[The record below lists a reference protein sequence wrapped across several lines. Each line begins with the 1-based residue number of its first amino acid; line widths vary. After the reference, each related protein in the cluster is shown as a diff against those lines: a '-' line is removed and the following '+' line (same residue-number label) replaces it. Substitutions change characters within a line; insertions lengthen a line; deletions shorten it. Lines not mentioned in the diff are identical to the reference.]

1 MPSLLP
7 LASCLLP
14 KGVCSQPMIQAMQ
27 RGLGGFPHERL
38 HQEKVFIYLMISIVI
53 ISHSAKLAAGVKELA
68 EQMVHTSV
76 PIAIA
81 AGIDDPENPFGTDVL
96 QVQAA
101 IESVYSDAGVVV
113 LMDLG
118 SAVLSAEMAL
128 EFLDEDQKPK
138 VRLCEAPLVE
148 GAIAAVIQAAA
159 GGDIDQVIAEA
170 RSALTAKASQLSVVD
185 SNDSTE
191 FDPVGGM
198 GILPV
203 GGTGIL
209 PVGGTGILPVGYAT
223 TTKEIHLTVQNQ
235 QGIHARPAA
244 QFVTTANRFNSE
256 ITLRNIS
263 KTSNIVN
270 GKSLNNVMLLGIQQG
285 DEIVIKAV
293 GEDSEL
299 ALIALQ
305 QLVDNNFGEK
315 LDKAK
320 EDINQE
326 SNPAS
331 NRSLHPSSVTL
342 DRLVGIPAAAG
353 IAIGAVI
360 VYQPKLP
367 EIIEE
372 QTDNPQAEWE
382 TLQLAIKTAQQQLQ
396 HLINTVTKDQADIF
410 QAHLLYLDDP
420 ALVNRAYQ
428 IIVNQHL
435 WAGAAWKTV
444 IDETVANYQTLED
457 SYMQARGNDVID
469 VGWRV
474 LRLLTNRKETCLDQ
488 DLRKSPLNPP
498 ILGDFDIITPQNW
511 GAGGQNQ
518 LNFVS
523 PIDVTEPGILVAAD
537 LTPSEVAQLN
547 PSQVRG
553 ICCASGSAT
562 AHSSLI
568 ANMLGI
574 PMVVGVGQDLLSLP
588 AGMELALDGTTGQ
601 IWVEP
606 SEERKQE
613 LQLQSN
619 SKDELPT
626 EVITQDGHKIPLM
639 ANVLGEG
646 DAKLALDCGAQGIGL
661 LRTEFLYLER
671 LTIPS
676 EEEQLATYQAIAEIM
691 GTHPLTIRTLDIG
704 GDKPIPFLN
713 LASSDAPSAR
723 HTPEPNPFLGWRGIR
738 QSLDCPEMLKIQL
751 RAILR
756 GSYGDNIKVMFPMV
770 SSVEEVRAAKEILA
784 EAKAELRQEGYGFN
798 EQMPVGIMVE
808 VPAAVTMADQLAA
821 EVDFFSIGTND
832 LSQYVMAADRTN
844 PKVAKLA
851 DALEPAVLRM
861 IQQTVTVAHQAG
873 IPVSV
878 CGQLA
883 SNPVGIPILLGLGVD
898 ELSVN
903 PPAIATVMS
912 VISQLTINQAE
923 MLAGEALQL
932 DSAVGVREYI
942 INQLDRSV

>member
-1 MPSLLP
+1 
-7 LASCLLP
+7 
-14 KGVCSQPMIQAMQ
+14 MI
-27 RGLGGFPHERL
+27 G
-38 HQEKVFIYLMISIVI
+38 IVI

-68 EQMVHTSV
+68 QQMVQTSI

-128 EFLDEDQKPK
+128 EFLDEEQKPN

-148 GAIAAVIQAAA
+148 GAIAAVVQAAA

-185 SNDSTE
+185 SNDSTDSTE
-191 FDPVGGM
+191 FDPVGGT

-209 PVGGTGILPVGYAT
+209 PVGGTGILPVGGTGCSNPGYEGENEGEPVPNAPLAT
-223 TTKEIHLTVQNQ
+223 TTKEIHLTVDNL

-244 QFVTTANRFNSE
+244 QFVTKANRFNCE
-256 ITLRNIS
+256 ITLQNIT

-270 GKSLNNVMLLGIQQG
+270 GKSINNVMLLGIQQG

-293 GEDSEL
+293 GEDAEL

-305 QLVDNNFGEK
+305 QLVDNNFGETVN
-315 LDKAK
+315 KAK
-320 EDINQE
+320 EDINQNYNPS
-326 SNPAS
+326 SNQ
-331 NRSLHPSSVTL
+331 SLHPSSVTL
-342 DRLVGIPAAAG
+342 DRLIGIPASAG
-353 IAIGAVI
+353 IAMGAVI
-360 VYQPKLP
+360 VYQPKRP

-372 QTDNPQAEWE
+372 QTDNPQGEWE
-382 TLQLAIKTAQQQLQ
+382 TLQLAIKTAQQQLE
-396 HLINTVTKDQADIF
+396 HLINTVTNDQADIF
-410 QAHLLYLDDP
+410 QAHLLYLEDP

-428 IIVNQHL
+428 IIVDQHL

-474 LRLLTNRKETCLDQ
+474 LRLLTNRKETCLD
-488 DLRKSPLNPP
+488 
-498 ILGDFDIITPQNW
+498 
-511 GAGGQNQ
+511 
-518 LNFVS
+518 
-523 PIDVTEPGILVAAD
+523 VTEPGILVAAD

-547 PSQVRG
+547 PIQVLG

-562 AHSSLI
+562 AHSALI

-574 PMVVGVGQDLLSLP
+574 PMMVGVGQDLLSLP
-588 AGMELALDGTTGQ
+588 AGTELALDGTTGQ

-639 ANVLGEG
+639 ANVLGEA

-671 LTIPS
+671 LTIPM

-713 LASSDAPSAR
+713 LASSDAPSDR

-756 GSYGDNIKVMFPMV
+756 GSYGHNIKVMFPMV
-770 SSVEEVRAAKEILA
+770 SSVQEVRAAKEILA
-784 EAKAELRQEGYGFN
+784 EAQAELRQEGYSFN

-903 PPAIATVMS
+903 PPAIATVIS
-912 VISQLTINQAE
+912 VITQLSINQAE
-923 MLAGEALQL
+923 MLAGEVLQL
-932 DSAVGVREYI
+932 DSALAVREYSATRKAI
-942 INQLDRSV
+942 GNRQ

>member
-1 MPSLLP
+1 
-7 LASCLLP
+7 
-14 KGVCSQPMIQAMQ
+14 
-27 RGLGGFPHERL
+27 
-38 HQEKVFIYLMISIVI
+38 
-53 ISHSAKLAAGVKELA
+53 
-68 EQMVHTSV
+68 

-128 EFLDEDQKPK
+128 EFLDEEQKPK

-148 GAIAAVIQAAA
+148 GAIAAVVQAAA

-209 PVGGTGILPVGYAT
+209 PVGGTGILPVRYAT

-256 ITLRNIS
+256 ITLQNIT

-270 GKSLNNVMLLGIQQG
+270 GKSINNVMLLGIQQG

-293 GEDSEL
+293 GEDAEL

-305 QLVDNNFGEK
+305 QLVDNNFGETVN
-315 LDKAK
+315 KAK
-320 EDINQE
+320 EDINQD

-331 NRSLHPSSVTL
+331 NRSLHPSSVKL

-360 VYQPKLP
+360 VYQPKRP

-428 IIVNQHL
+428 IIVEQHL

-474 LRLLTNRKETCLDQ
+474 LRLLTNRKETGL
-488 DLRKSPLNPP
+488 
-498 ILGDFDIITPQNW
+498 
-511 GAGGQNQ
+511 
-518 LNFVS
+518 
-523 PIDVTEPGILVAAD
+523 DVTEPGILVAAD

-547 PSQVRG
+547 PSQVLG

-562 AHSSLI
+562 AHSTLI

-713 LASSDAPSAR
+713 LASSDAPSAQ

-756 GSYGDNIKVMFPMV
+756 GSYGHNIKVMFPMV

-832 LSQYVMAADRTN
+832 LSQYVIAADRTN

-903 PPAIATVMS
+903 PPAIATVIS

>member
-1 MPSLLP
+1 
-7 LASCLLP
+7 
-14 KGVCSQPMIQAMQ
+14 MI
-27 RGLGGFPHERL
+27 G
-38 HQEKVFIYLMISIVI
+38 IVI

-68 EQMVHTSV
+68 QQMVQTSV

-81 AGIDDPENPFGTDVL
+81 AGIDDPQNPFGTDVL

-128 EFLDEDQKPK
+128 EFLDEEQKPK

-148 GAIAAVIQAAA
+148 GAIAAVVQAAA

-185 SNDSTE
+185 STDSTDSTE
-191 FDPVGGM
+191 FDPVGG
-198 GILPV
+198 
-203 GGTGIL
+203 TGIL
-209 PVGGTGILPVGYAT
+209 PVVRYAT
-223 TTKEIHLTVQNQ
+223 TTKEIHLTVQNK

-256 ITLRNIS
+256 IKLQNIT

-270 GKSLNNVMLLGIQQG
+270 GKSINNVMLLGIQQG
-285 DEIVIKAV
+285 DKIVIKAV
-293 GEDSEL
+293 GEDAEL

-320 EDINQE
+320 EDINQNYN
-326 SNPAS
+326 SPS
-331 NRSLHPSSVTL
+331 NRSLDPSSVTL

-353 IAIGAVI
+353 IAMGAVI

-372 QTDNPQAEWE
+372 QTDNPQGEWE

-428 IIVNQHL
+428 IIVDQHL

-474 LRLLTNRKETCLDQ
+474 LRLLTNRKETCLD
-488 DLRKSPLNPP
+488 L
-498 ILGDFDIITPQNW
+498 
-511 GAGGQNQ
+511 
-518 LNFVS
+518 
-523 PIDVTEPGILVAAD
+523 TEPGILVAAD

-547 PSQVRG
+547 PIQVLG

-562 AHSSLI
+562 AHSALI

-574 PMVVGVGQDLLSLP
+574 PMVVGVGQDVLSLP
-588 AGMELALDGTTGQ
+588 AGTELAMDGTTGQ

-606 SEERKQE
+606 SEEQKQE

-619 SKDELPT
+619 SKDELPR
-626 EVITQDGHKIPLM
+626 EVITQDGHTIPLM
-639 ANVLGEG
+639 ANVLGEA

-671 LTIPS
+671 LTIPM

-713 LASSDAPSAR
+713 LASSDASSDR
-723 HTPEPNPFLGWRGIR
+723 HTREPNPFLGWRGIR

-756 GSYGDNIKVMFPMV
+756 GSYGHNIKVMFPMV

-784 EAKAELRQEGYGFN
+784 EAKAELRQEGHRFN

-861 IQQTVTVAHQAG
+861 IHQTVSVAHQAG
-873 IPVSV
+873 ITVSV

-903 PPAIATVMS
+903 PPAIATVIS
-912 VISQLTINQAE
+912 VISQLSINQAE
-923 MLAGEALQL
+923 MLAGEVLQL
-932 DSAVGVREYI
+932 DSALAVRQYIRLLAEVGNREQGTG
-942 INQLDRSV
+942 NSGQELT

>member
-1 MPSLLP
+1 
-7 LASCLLP
+7 
-14 KGVCSQPMIQAMQ
+14 MI
-27 RGLGGFPHERL
+27 G
-38 HQEKVFIYLMISIVI
+38 IVI

-68 EQMVHTSV
+68 EQMVQTSV
-76 PIAIA
+76 PIAYA

-148 GAIAAVIQAAA
+148 GAIAAVVQAAA

-185 SNDSTE
+185 STDSTE
-191 FDPVGGM
+191 NKSITNFKESTIP
-198 GILPV
+198 
-203 GGTGIL
+203 
-209 PVGGTGILPVGYAT
+209 AS
-223 TTKEIHLTVQNQ
+223 TTKEIHLTVENP

-256 ITLRNIS
+256 ITLQNLT

-270 GKSLNNVMLLGIQQG
+270 GKSINNVMLLGIQQG

-315 LDKAK
+315 LGETVNKAK
-320 EDINQE
+320 EDINQNYNPS
-326 SNPAS
+326 SNQ
-331 NRSLHPSSVTL
+331 SLHPSSVTL

-353 IAIGAVI
+353 IAMGAVI
-360 VYQPKLP
+360 VYQPKRP
-367 EIIEE
+367 EIIEQ

-396 HLINTVTKDQADIF
+396 HLINTVTNDQADIF
-410 QAHLLYLDDP
+410 QAHLLYLEDP

-428 IIVNQHL
+428 IIVDQHL

-498 ILGDFDIITPQNW
+498 ILGDFDMITPPGALSVGELNSPRVAPKNW

-518 LNFVS
+518 LNLVS
-523 PIDVTEPGILVAAD
+523 QIDVTEPGILVAAD

-547 PSQVRG
+547 PSQVLG
-553 ICCASGSAT
+553 ICCARGSAT
-562 AHSSLI
+562 AHSALI

-588 AGMELALDGTTGQ
+588 AGTELALDGTTGQ

-606 SEERKQE
+606 SEEQKQE

-619 SKDELPT
+619 SKDELPR

-639 ANVLGEG
+639 ANVLGEA

-671 LTIPS
+671 LTIPM

-713 LASSDAPSAR
+713 LASSDASSAQ

-738 QSLDCPEMLKIQL
+738 QSLDCPQMLKIQL

-756 GSYGDNIKVMFPMV
+756 GSYGHNIKVMFPMV
-770 SSVEEVRAAKEILA
+770 SSVQEVRAAKEILA
-784 EAKAELRQEGYGFN
+784 EAKAELRQEGHRFN

-861 IQQTVTVAHQAG
+861 IQQTVSVAHQAG

-903 PPAIATVMS
+903 PPAIATVIS
-912 VISQLTINQAE
+912 VISQLSINQAE
-923 MLAGEALQL
+923 MLASEALEL
-932 DSAVGVREYI
+932 DSALAVRQYI
-942 INQLDRSV
+942 RLRGSCREQGTADLGTVDKN

>member
-1 MPSLLP
+1 
-7 LASCLLP
+7 
-14 KGVCSQPMIQAMQ
+14 MI
-27 RGLGGFPHERL
+27 G
-38 HQEKVFIYLMISIVI
+38 IVI

-68 EQMVHTSV
+68 QQMVQTSV

-81 AGIDDPENPFGTDVL
+81 AGMDDPENPFGTDVL

-128 EFLDEDQKPK
+128 EFLDEEQKPK

-148 GAIAAVIQAAA
+148 GAIAAVVQAAA
-159 GGDIDQVIAEA
+159 GADIDQVIAEA

-185 SNDSTE
+185 STQLTHCPLNPPNLGDFENSAPQIWGVRGAKPTKLPKSYSTDSTE
-191 FDPVGGM
+191 NKSTSNFKESTIP
-198 GILPV
+198 
-203 GGTGIL
+203 
-209 PVGGTGILPVGYAT
+209 AS

-244 QFVTTANRFNSE
+244 QFVTTANRFNCE
-256 ITLRNIS
+256 ITLQNIT

-270 GKSLNNVMLLGIQQG
+270 GKSINNVMLLGIQQG

-315 LDKAK
+315 LDKPK
-320 EDINQE
+320 EDINQD
-326 SNPAS
+326 SNPSS
-331 NRSLHPSSVTL
+331 NRSLDPSSVTL

-367 EIIEE
+367 DIIEE

-396 HLINTVTKDQADIF
+396 HLINTVTNDQADIF
-410 QAHLLYLDDP
+410 QAHLLYLEDP

-428 IIVNQHL
+428 IIVDQHL
-435 WAGAAWKTV
+435 SAGAAWKTV

-488 DLRKSPLNPP
+488 DLRKCPLNPP
-498 ILGDFDIITPQNW
+498 ILGDFDIITPPGALSVGELNSPRVAPKNW

-523 PIDVTEPGILVAAD
+523 PIEFTEPGILVAAD

-547 PSQVRG
+547 PIQVLG

-562 AHSSLI
+562 AHSALI

-588 AGMELALDGTTGQ
+588 AGTELAMDGTTGQ

-606 SEERKQE
+606 SEEQKQE

-619 SKDELPT
+619 SKDELPR
-626 EVITQDGHKIPLM
+626 EVITQDGHTIPLM
-639 ANVLGEG
+639 ANVLGEA

-671 LTIPS
+671 LTIPM

-713 LASSDAPSAR
+713 LASSDAPSAP

-756 GSYGDNIKVMFPMV
+756 GSYGHNIKVMFPMV
-770 SSVEEVRAAKEILA
+770 SSVQEVRAAKEILA
-784 EAKAELRQEGYGFN
+784 EAKAELRQEGYSFN

-861 IQQTVTVAHQAG
+861 IHQTVSVAHQAG
-873 IPVSV
+873 ITVSV

-903 PPAIATVMS
+903 PPAIATVIS
-912 VISQLTINQAE
+912 VITQLSINQAE

-932 DSAVGVREYI
+932 DSALAVR
-942 INQLDRSV
+942 Q

>member
-1 MPSLLP
+1 
-7 LASCLLP
+7 
-14 KGVCSQPMIQAMQ
+14 MI
-27 RGLGGFPHERL
+27 G
-38 HQEKVFIYLMISIVI
+38 IVI

-68 EQMVHTSV
+68 EQMVQTSV

-128 EFLDEDQKPK
+128 EFLDEEQKSK

-148 GAIAAVIQAAA
+148 GAIAAVVQAAA

-170 RSALTAKASQLSVVD
+170 RSALTAKASQLSDLVVRY
-185 SNDSTE
+185 
-191 FDPVGGM
+191 
-198 GILPV
+198 
-203 GGTGIL
+203 GTGCSNL
-209 PVGGTGILPVGYAT
+209 GYEGENQGKPVPNAPYGT

-244 QFVTTANRFNSE
+244 QFITTANRFNCE
-256 ITLRNIS
+256 ITLQNIT

-270 GKSLNNVMLLGIQQG
+270 GKSINNVMLLGIQQG

-293 GEDSEL
+293 GEDAEL

-305 QLVDNNFGEK
+305 QLVDNNFGETVNK
-315 LDKAK
+315 PK
-320 EDINQE
+320 EDINPD
-326 SNPAS
+326 SNPFS
-331 NRSLHPSSVTL
+331 NRSLHRSSVTL

-360 VYQPKLP
+360 VYQPKRP

-396 HLINTVTKDQADIF
+396 HLINTVTNDQADIF
-410 QAHLLYLDDP
+410 QAHLLYLEDP

-428 IIVNQHL
+428 IIVDQHL

-474 LRLLTNRKETCLDQ
+474 LRLLTNRKETCLE
-488 DLRKSPLNPP
+488 L
-498 ILGDFDIITPQNW
+498 
-511 GAGGQNQ
+511 
-518 LNFVS
+518 
-523 PIDVTEPGILVAAD
+523 TEPGILVAAD

-547 PSQVRG
+547 PIQVLG

-562 AHSSLI
+562 AHSALI

-588 AGMELALDGTTGQ
+588 AGTELAMDGTTGQ

-613 LQLQSN
+613 LQIQSN
-619 SKDELPT
+619 SKDELPR
-626 EVITQDGHKIPLM
+626 EVITQDGHKISLM
-639 ANVLGEG
+639 ANVLGEA

-671 LTIPS
+671 LTIPM

-713 LASSDAPSAR
+713 LASSDAPSAP

-756 GSYGDNIKVMFPMV
+756 GSYGHNIKVMFPMV
-770 SSVEEVRAAKEILA
+770 SSVQEVRAAKEILA
-784 EAKAELRQEGYGFN
+784 EAKAELRQEGYSFN

-873 IPVSV
+873 ITVSV

-903 PPAIATVMS
+903 PPAIATVIS
-912 VISQLTINQAE
+912 VITQLSINQAE
-923 MLAGEALQL
+923 MLASEVLQL
-932 DSAVGVREYI
+932 DSALAVREYSATRKAI
-942 INQLDRSV
+942 GNRQ